1 LQFWKNYF
9 RKFLNLGNT
18 LLRSLKKLFEN
29 SEVSN
34 ALDSNNDLVVL
45 VGLMIEAANT
55 DGNISQEELDKISYS
70 LINTFNEDQAVVEN
84 ILNNSLQNKDSSRS
98 LHYYTSKINKIFSDD
113 KKLLLIETL
122 WEIILSDNKIH
133 DFESSLIRRLAGLLY
148 ISDVNCGNAKIR
160 AQRKLQSRDNK

>member
-1 LQFWKNYF
+1 M
-9 RKFLNLGNT
+9 
-18 LLRSLKKLFEN
+18 LRSLKKLFEN

-34 ALDSNNDLVVL
+34 AIDSNNDLTVL
-45 VGLMIEAANT
+45 VGIMIEAANT

-84 ILNNSLQNKDSSRS
+84 ILNNSLKNKDSSRS
-98 LHYYTSKINKIFSDD
+98 LYYYTSKINKIFSDD